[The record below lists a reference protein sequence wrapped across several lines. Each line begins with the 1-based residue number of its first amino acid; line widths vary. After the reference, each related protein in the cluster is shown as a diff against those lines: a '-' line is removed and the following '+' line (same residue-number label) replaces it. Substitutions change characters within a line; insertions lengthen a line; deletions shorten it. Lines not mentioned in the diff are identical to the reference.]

1 MIPRGVSASLLT
13 IPRAGAWRAVRLTT
27 RDSGLSRPVATPAP
41 APATITLPRMRIIT
55 RATVSDC
62 KKSFRSTVTWPC
74 ALTACAPAIGQG
86 LLVSFLNPN
95 RLGFATLFLPGQA
108 GFSRKSLRRFGEQ
121 PAEKPFDLRRQHP
134 DELLRSR
141 AQAGTLEHHKD
152 TERQEHD
159 RHVFLVEVHS
169 EVPSGE
175 LLARRWKVRF
185 TLRRI
190 SPVLKPSPRARA
202 RARAQV
208 LDRFLQDLFFRDVP
222 SGAHVRCCSGRPGG
236 SFPPGSRHGTA
247 HVRRKSR
254 CTHSQAG
261 REGNRRTPAAC
272 SSRPRPGSFSRLSG
286 TSGSAR
292 RSI

>member
-27 RDSGLSRPVATPAP
+27 NDSGLSRPVATPAP

-86 LLVSFLNPN
+86 LLVSFLKPN

-141 AQAGTLEHHKD
+141 AQAGTLEHHED
-152 TERQEHD
+152 TQRQEHD

-175 LLARRWKVRF
+175 LLARRWTMLLHVAKD
-185 TLRRI
+185 
-190 SPVLKPSPRARA
+190 KPGAQTVPPRTRARA
-202 RARAQV
+202 
-208 LDRFLQDLFFRDVP
+208 
-222 SGAHVRCCSGRPGG
+222 
-236 SFPPGSRHGTA
+236 
-247 HVRRKSR
+247 
-254 CTHSQAG
+254 CT
-261 REGNRRTPAAC
+261 
-272 SSRPRPGSFSRLSG
+272 
-286 TSGSAR
+286 SA
-292 RSI
+292 

>member
-1 MIPRGVSASLLT
+1 MSPRPRLSA
-13 IPRAGAWRAVRLTT
+13 P
-27 RDSGLSRPVATPAP
+27 
-41 APATITLPRMRIIT
+41 
-55 RATVSDC
+55 
-62 KKSFRSTVTWPC
+62 KKTFRSTGTWPC
-74 ALTACAPAIGQG
+74 ALTACARAVGEG
-86 LLVSFLNPN
+86 LLVSFLTPN

-175 LLARRWKVRF
+175 LLARRWTMLL

-190 SPVLKPSPRARA
+190 SPVLNRSPAHARA
-202 RARAQV
+202 RVHKCLTGFSGIYFFGMYLAERTCAVVPRDQVDLSHQALVTERRTCVGSLDAHVVGQGRKGIDERPRHIALGRGQGAVLACADPADPQGVRSRAEVHQGRD
-208 LDRFLQDLFFRDVP
+208 LSRPAELQTLVRA
-222 SGAHVRCCSGRPGG
+222 GAH
-236 SFPPGSRHGTA
+236 
-247 HVRRKSR
+247 RREY
-254 CTHSQAG
+254 AVVY
-261 REGNRRTPAAC
+261 
-272 SSRPRPGSFSRLSG
+272 
-286 TSGSAR
+286 
-292 RSI
+292 